1 MGTSPLD
8 QMIFFHVCGDDKW
21 FNYSVVE
28 NVILFNFLPNASAER
43 GALLILI
50 DIKVKLR
57 ILFSRD
63 IVSDLNW
70 MPLGAAI
77 TALVFFSQGKF
88 PLKEIGITSI
98 IFWLLDQVI
107 TVFPSEG
114 PIPFSCSNLLYLCS
128 CLCEME
134 SCDCKLAD
142 LTRFCQ
148 CFVERCSNYSVVVEE
163 KSAKLAVLQA

>member
-1 MGTSPLD
+1 
-8 QMIFFHVCGDDKW
+8 MI
-21 FNYSVVE
+21 YSVVE

-98 IFWLLDQVI
+98 IF
-107 TVFPSEG
+107 
-114 PIPFSCSNLLYLCS
+114 
-128 CLCEME
+128 
-134 SCDCKLAD
+134 
-142 LTRFCQ
+142 
-148 CFVERCSNYSVVVEE
+148 
-163 KSAKLAVLQA
+163 